1 MKTALK
7 IILASLLALTL
18 LAGGAAFWYVW
29 GKLPQRSGD
38 LGLAR
43 LKAPVS
49 VRYDERG
56 VPHIKAANADDLYRA
71 LGYVH
76 AQDRLFQMEMLRRLA
91 RGELAEVL
99 GPERLK
105 SDRLF
110 RTLGL
115 ADHAKKAA
123 AAMDPQDPAVQ
134 ATLAYLD
141 GINQFQASRPAP
153 MEFDLLHLPKRNFTL
168 PDVLAVSGYMAYS
181 FASALKTEP
190 ALTYVRNQLGPDYLR
205 IFDLEWHALGVLEAP
220 PAQRTSQAPA
230 LERPALEQLAR
241 LGTESLDWV
250 GAAAFEGSNAWA
262 VSGAQ
267 TSSGQ
272 PLLAGDPHIGYSLP
286 GVWYEA
292 HLSSPGFA
300 LYGHF
305 MPLIPMALLGHNM
318 DFGWSLTMFQND
330 DMDLVAEQRNPQA
343 PEQVRYHD
351 QWVPLA
357 SRVERIKVKGAPDV
371 NLTVQSSP
379 HGPLIHEAM
388 ADTLKET
395 QGDTPIALWWTFL
408 QADNPLLQAFYALNR
423 ADTLAKA
430 RAAARQIAAPGLNIV
445 WANARGDIGWWA
457 AARLPIRYLDV
468 NPSFILDGSTGEADK
483 LGWFRFS
490 DNPQEENPARGYIV
504 SANQQPI
511 STSGLPIPGY
521 YNAPHRAQALQD
533 RLANKDLQ
541 WNPLNSQSLQ
551 LSTQTA
557 YFWRVLEPLMP
568 TLSQV
573 IRDPLERS
581 VFDSLAQWDG
591 QYTVQNIPPT
601 VFTQFL
607 YELARGALADELG
620 STLFRGLMAS
630 HAVDQALA
638 RLAADE
644 ESPWWDDARTPA
656 VETRADIVRAA
667 WRNTV
672 NRLKDR
678 LGTSPNDWGWGAA
691 HTLTF
696 KHPLGSQWP
705 LGLILNVGPF
715 AAPGAREVPN
725 QMGGPVSAAPWDVVS
740 GPSVR
745 RIIDFADASQAR
757 GILPLGQ
764 SGVPFDRHYKD
775 QAPAY
780 MAGGYL
786 PMYLSDA
793 DVQGNTRDLLTLRP
807 GAP

>member
-1 MKTALK
+1 MKAAIK
-7 IILASLLALTL
+7 IVFASVLVLALL
-18 LAGGAAFWYVW
+18 VGAAGFWYVW

-56 VPHIKAANADDLYRA
+56 VPHIKASHAADLYRA

-76 AQDRLFQMEMLRRLA
+76 AQDRLFQMELLRRLA
-91 RGELAEVL
+91 NGELAEVL
-99 GPERLK
+99 GPDRLK
-105 SDRLF
+105 TDRLF

-115 ADHAKKAA
+115 AYHAQRVAA
-123 AAMDPQDPAVQ
+123 ALDPQDPAVQ

-141 GINQFQASRPAP
+141 GVNQYQASRPAP
-153 MEFDLLHLPKRNFTL
+153 MEFDLLRLPKREFTL
-168 PDVLAVSGYMAYS
+168 PDVLAVTGYMAYS

-205 IFDLEWHALGVLEAP
+205 IFDLEWHALGVLEP
-220 PAQRTSQAPA
+220 PLAQHDRREPTRPV
-230 LERPALEQLAR
+230 LEALAR
-241 LGTESLDWV
+241 LGTEALDGL
-250 GAAAFEGSNAWA
+250 GAGGFEGSNAWA
-262 VSGAQ
+262 VSGQQ
-267 TSSGQ
+267 TSSGL
-272 PLLAGDPHIGYSLP
+272 PLLAGDPHIGFSLP

-292 HLSSPGFA
+292 HLNSPGFE

-343 PEQVRYHD
+343 PDQVRYHD
-351 QWVPLA
+351 QWVPLQ

-371 NLTVQSSP
+371 NLTVYTSP
-379 HGPLIHEAM
+379 HGPLIHEAL

-430 RAAARQIAAPGLNIV
+430 RAAASQIAAPGLNIV

-468 NPSFILDGSTGEADK
+468 NPSFILDGSSAEADK
-483 LGWFRFS
+483 LGWYRFS

-511 STSGLPIPGY
+511 STSGIPIPGY
-521 YNAPHRAQALQD
+521 YNAPHRAQSLLD
-533 RLANKDLQ
+533 RLGNKDLQ

-557 YFWRVLEPLMP
+557 YFWRVLEPLIH
-568 TLSQV
+568 TLSDV
-573 IRDPLERS
+573 VRDPLERS
-581 VFDSLAQWDG
+581 VFDSLVQWDG
-591 QYTVQNIPPT
+591 QYTVPNIPPT
-601 VFTQFL
+601 VFAQFR
-607 YELARGALADELG
+607 YELAHAALFDELG
-620 STLFRGLMAS
+620 TTLFKGLMSS
-630 HAVDQALA
+630 HAIDQALV

-644 ESPWWDDARTPA
+644 TSPWWDDARTPV
-656 VETRADIVRAA
+656 VETRSDIVRAA

-672 NRLKDR
+672 KQLKAK
-678 LGTSPNDWGWGAA
+678 LGDSPNDWGWGTA

-705 LGLILNVGPF
+705 LGWLFNVGPF
-715 AAPGAREVPN
+715 PVAGAREVPN
-725 QMGGPVSAAPWDVVS
+725 QMGGPVSGAPWDVVS
-740 GPSVR
+740 GPSTR

-775 QAPAY
+775 QTPAY
-780 MAGGYL
+780 VVGGYL
-786 PMYLSDA
+786 PMYLSEA
-793 DVQGNTRDLLTLRP
+793 DVMGNTRDMLTLRP
-807 GAP
+807 GTP